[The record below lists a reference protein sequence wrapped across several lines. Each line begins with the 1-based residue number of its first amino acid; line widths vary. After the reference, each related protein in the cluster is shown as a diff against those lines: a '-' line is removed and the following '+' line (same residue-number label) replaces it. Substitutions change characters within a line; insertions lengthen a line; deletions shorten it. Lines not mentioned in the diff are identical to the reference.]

1 MQWAAKT
8 DMRTGRVVG
17 IQFTADTFEDER
29 ILGHVAGAMQ
39 ADEHRI
45 EVLYRTGVEKVAHM
59 SIATKD
65 KNGDP
70 HIGGPDAT

>member
-8 DMRTGRVVG
+8 DMRTGRVVA
-17 IQFTADTFEDER
+17 IQFAAETFEDER

-39 ADEHRI
+39 AAEHRI
-45 EVLYRTGVEKVAHM
+45 EIVYKTGDDQLANI

-65 KNGDP
+65 KDGNP
-70 HIGGPDAT
+70 HIGGPDET